1 MAVILTNITH
11 ELLTPLTII
20 SSSIDEMKEE
30 APQFGSKY
38 TVMKNNINRLTRLLR
53 QMLEVRKQQAGQLR
67 LKVAEDNLAEFV
79 KRECENIMPMTT
91 PKKVV
96 LTTNIDPTLDKA
108 YFDRDKLDKILYNL
122 LSNAVKYNK
131 EGGRIMVAVERE
143 GENMRL
149 TVEDE
154 GIGISKANLKRLY
167 TRFLD
172 GDYRKINATGTGIGI
187 SLTRDL
193 VVLHHGTIDC
203 QSRVGEGTRFT
214 IKLPINKEAYD
225 EKEMAENTIDE
236 IVAENIQMTTQLPT
250 ESSDETEDN
259 GRNKDYTILVVEDNE
274 ELLELMS
281 RLLRKKYNVLTANNG
296 QQAWK
301 IIQKQE
307 LDIVITDVM
316 MPVMDGI
323 ELTQTIKQSTD
334 YGQLPV
340 VMLTAKTRDE
350 DRNAAFGIGADEYIT
365 KPFNIEDLKV
375 RIDNIIANRQR
386 IRDRFSRQT
395 DFDVSEQHYS
405 NPDEVFLKRA
415 IECVKANIGEYD
427 RESFA
432 QDMCLSSSSLYNK
445 LRAVTGQNIT
455 SFISSVRLKEA
466 CRIAKQEPNIKVAEL
481 GMRVGFST
489 PKYFTKVFKD
499 EFGFSPSEYL
509 EKIRKGQ

>member
-1 MAVILTNITH
+1 
-11 ELLTPLTII
+11 
-20 SSSIDEMKEE
+20 
-30 APQFGSKY
+30 
-38 TVMKNNINRLTRLLR
+38 
-53 QMLEVRKQQAGQLR
+53 
-67 LKVAEDNLAEFV
+67 
-79 KRECENIMPMTT
+79 
-91 PKKVV
+91 
-96 LTTNIDPTLDKA
+96 
-108 YFDRDKLDKILYNL
+108 
-122 LSNAVKYNK
+122 
-131 EGGRIMVAVERE
+131 
-143 GENMRL
+143 
-149 TVEDE
+149 
-154 GIGISKANLKRLY
+154 
-167 TRFLD
+167 
-172 GDYRKINATGTGIGI
+172 
-187 SLTRDL
+187 
-193 VVLHHGTIDC
+193 
-203 QSRVGEGTRFT
+203 
-214 IKLPINKEAYD
+214 
-225 EKEMAENTIDE
+225 
-236 IVAENIQMTTQLPT
+236 
-250 ESSDETEDN
+250 
-259 GRNKDYTILVVEDNE
+259 
-274 ELLELMS
+274 
-281 RLLRKKYNVLTANNG
+281 NG

>member
-1 MAVILTNITH
+1 M
-11 ELLTPLTII
+11 
-20 SSSIDEMKEE
+20 
-30 APQFGSKY
+30 
-38 TVMKNNINRLTRLLR
+38 
-53 QMLEVRKQQAGQLR
+53 
-67 LKVAEDNLAEFV
+67 
-79 KRECENIMPMTT
+79 
-91 PKKVV
+91 
-96 LTTNIDPTLDKA
+96 
-108 YFDRDKLDKILYNL
+108 
-122 LSNAVKYNK
+122 
-131 EGGRIMVAVERE
+131 
-143 GENMRL
+143 
-149 TVEDE
+149 
-154 GIGISKANLKRLY
+154 
-167 TRFLD
+167 
-172 GDYRKINATGTGIGI
+172 
-187 SLTRDL
+187 
-193 VVLHHGTIDC
+193 
-203 QSRVGEGTRFT
+203 GEGTRFT

-350 DRNAAFGIGADEYIT
+350 DRNAAFGIGADEYII

-386 IRDRFSRQT
+386 IRERFSRQT
-395 DFDVSEQHYS
+395 DFDVTEQHYS
-405 NPDEVFLKRA
+405 NPDEVFIKRA
-415 IECVKANIGEYD
+415 IECVKAHIGEYD

-432 QDMCLSSSSLYNK
+432 RDMCISSSSLYNK
-445 LRAVTGQNIT
+445 LRAITGQNIS
-455 SFISSVRLKEA
+455 SFITSVRLKEA
-466 CRIAKQEPNIKVAEL
+466 CRIASQDPAIKVMEL

-489 PKYFTKVFKD
+489 PKYFTKVFKE
-499 EFGFSPSEYL
+499 EFGMSPSEYL
-509 EKIRKGQ
+509 EKLKGES